1 MTEAKGP
8 YGGTTYVPM
17 EKLYGEEPPPPPVP
31 PTLLEQVVGVFS
43 EPVAL
48 FQRLAVTPVWKG
60 ALILMTALNV
70 VVTMLWARKVDVDAM
85 IRPILER
92 DPRIPVDNYDTI
104 IAMQGKMILPFA
116 LVGALLALGLISLI
130 MALVYWAIGRGTAER
145 QPPSFPQAFSA
156 TVVSGLV
163 LLPKLL
169 LLGIICTLKN
179 IGGAKPDALSPTS
192 LGFYVVPES
201 LKLQSIFNNLDLFT
215 AAALFVLFLAA
226 RHTLRLRTQGAAACV
241 AVAAAATF
249 LLPLLGA
256 R

>member
-8 YGGTTYVPM
+8 YGGTAYVPI

-31 PTLLEQVVGVFS
+31 PSLLEQVVGVFS
-43 EPVAL
+43 EPAAL
-48 FQRLAVTPVWKG
+48 FQRLATTPVWKG
-60 ALILMTALNV
+60 ALSLMVAANL
-70 VVTMLWARKVDVDAM
+70 VVTVLWARKVDVDAM
-85 IRPILER
+85 IRPMLER
-92 DPRIPVDNYDTI
+92 NPRIPVDNYDAI
-104 IAMQGKMILPFA
+104 ISMQSKMILPFA
-116 LVGALLALGLISLI
+116 LVGALLALPLISLI
-130 MALVYWAIGRGTAER
+130 MALIYWAIGRGTAER

-156 TVVSGLV
+156 TVVAGLV

-169 LLGIICTLKN
+169 LLGIVCTLKN
-179 IGGAKPDALSPTS
+179 IGGAKPDALSPTA
-192 LGFYVVPES
+192 LGFFVVPDS

-215 AAALFVLFLAA
+215 FAALFMVFLAS
-226 RHTLRLRTQGAAACV
+226 RHTMRLRTQGAAACV

>member
-8 YGGTTYVPM
+8 YGGTAYVPI

-31 PTLLEQVVGVFS
+31 PSLLEQVVGVFS
-43 EPVAL
+43 EPAAL
-48 FQRLAVTPVWKG
+48 FQRLAVTPVWKAAM
-60 ALILMTALNV
+60 ALMIVVNM
-70 VVTMLWARKVDVDAM
+70 VVTVLWARKVDVDAM
-85 IRPILER
+85 IRPMLER
-92 DPRIPVDNYDTI
+92 DPRVPVDNYDTI
-104 IAMQGKMILPFA
+104 ISMQGKMILPFS
-116 LVGALLALGLISLI
+116 LVGALLALPIICLV
-130 MALVYWAIGRGTAER
+130 MALIYWGIGRATAER
-145 QPPSFPQAFSA
+145 QPPGYPQAFSA
-156 TVVSGLV
+156 TVVAGLV

-169 LLGIICTLKN
+169 LLGIVCALKN

-215 AAALFVLFLAA
+215 LASLFMVFLAA

-241 AVAAAATF
+241 AVAAAAAF